1 MCKVSIIVPIY
12 NVAEY
17 ISKCIESLLCQ
28 TLEDIEI
35 ICINDCTLDNS
46 MDIVKTYQKSDS
58 RIVVINHE
66 QHRGVSAAR
75 NTGLSFARGQY
86 IASVDPDDWV
96 ACDFIEKMYNK
107 AIENQV
113 DIVLNTNI
121 QKTFK
126 DGRTNE
132 HFEWHGYMKQCEIGE
147 LLDSSFSI
155 ANTHCMTAAHIYKK
169 TLLDKHNLHFPE
181 GYIHE
186 DNYFKATTE
195 LYVDKIFAFY
205 GSPYF
210 YLQRDDG
217 IMGTLGKQ
225 SENTLRIYMKI
236 YDYYLEHNVLDRF
249 PLHDIRPLLIPEC
262 DTDIQY
268 LIMTE
273 KQYLIMKEVIHKV
286 YLLLMKEKLSLEK
299 IHFLNA
305 LLHSDNFATYAK
317 LLKKDLRLTIL
328 REKVR
333 ICKQDTHCL
342 TSQNSKQ
349 KLGLVPTPSKFNKLY
364 K

>member
-1 MCKVSIIVPIY
+1 MCKVSIVVPIY
-12 NVAEY
+12 NVTEY
-17 ISKCIESLLCQ
+17 VSKCLESLLCQ

-35 ICINDCTLDNS
+35 ICVNDCTLDNS

-58 RIVVINHE
+58 RIVVIDHE
-66 QHRGVSAAR
+66 YNRGLSAAR
-75 NTGLSFARGQY
+75 NTGLDHAKGQY
-86 IASVDPDDWV
+86 IAFVDSDDWV
-96 ACDFIEKMYNK
+96 ACSFIEKMYNK

-225 SENTLRIYMKI
+225 SENTLRIYLKI
-236 YDYYLEHNVLDRF
+236 YDYYLKNNFLKHHALSIIHYFSYFKCDTEEQYLV
-249 PLHDIRPLLIPEC
+249 IKETVQTIKPLLAN
-262 DTDIQY
+262 
-268 LIMTE
+268 
-273 KQYLIMKEVIHKV
+273 K
-286 YLLLMKEKLSLEK
+286 K
-299 IHFLNA
+299 IDLQKRHFLNS
-305 LLHSDNFATYAK
+305 LFHSHNFESYNK
-317 LLKKDLRLTIL
+317 FLKKDIRLTFL
-328 REKVR
+328 RNKIKE
-333 ICKQDTHCL
+333 
-342 TSQNSKQ
+342 SKQ
-349 KLGLVPTPSKFNKLY
+349 N
-364 K
+364 